1 MAKQYQGFTFKQHQS
16 IGKQIHKLRQ
26 QLKAL
31 DERVLSAYGK
41 TSKAAKL
48 TEKTLKDLALL
59 QSDLN
64 ERLCDENPTSSNLE
78 LLACYY
84 PKPGSKP

>member
-1 MAKQYQGFTFKQHQS
+1 MAQRYKGFTFKQHQS

-31 DERVLSAYGK
+31 DEKILTAYGK

-48 TEKTLKDLALL
+48 TEKTLKDLALF
-59 QSDLN
+59 QSELN
-64 ERLCDENPTSSNLE
+64 ERLCEENPASGNLE

-84 PKPGSKP
+84 PKP

>member
-1 MAKQYQGFTFKQHQS
+1 MAKQHKGLSFKQHQS
-16 IGKQIHKLRQ
+16 VGKQIHKLRQ

-31 DERVLSAYGK
+31 DEEVVSAYGK
-41 TSKAAKL
+41 GSKAAKV

-59 QSDLN
+59 QSELN
-64 ERLCDENPTSSNLE
+64 ERLCEENPTSSNLE

-84 PKPGSKP
+84 PKP